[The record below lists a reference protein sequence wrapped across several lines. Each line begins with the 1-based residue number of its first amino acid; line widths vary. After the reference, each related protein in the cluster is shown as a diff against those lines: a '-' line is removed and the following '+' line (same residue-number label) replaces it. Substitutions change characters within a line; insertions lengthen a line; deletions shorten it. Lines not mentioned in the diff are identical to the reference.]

1 MSGKKQIEEMPKITR
16 IYEPIKITD
25 EMRKIANEM
34 QEAISTE
41 YKKRVLADERELEA
55 VLRENGWR
63 KASEVAREV
72 LALVWDA
79 YQTTHYDAEFE
90 ERLDRIEEKYTEGE

>member
-1 MSGKKQIEEMPKITR
+1 MQNEIEQMAR
-16 IYEPIKITD
+16 IICENT
-25 EMRKIANEM
+25 
-34 QEAISTE
+34 AISCYETAIE
-41 YKKRVLADERELEA
+41 IAEELTA
-55 VLRENGWR
+55 KGYR

-90 ERLDRIEEKYTEGE
+90 ERLDRIKEKYTEGKE